1 MRLSEA
7 IKHLAVGAVDSE
19 SPVDIMPAEVVSVSP
34 VEIKLNEN
42 EKLIIPSDLIIIPK
56 RLRAEGDEELKM
68 GENVMVVSLKG
79 GQSFLFS
86 TKYRRCLEWLC
97 LRKSSLRI

>member
-7 IKHLAVGAVDSE
+7 IKHLAIGAVGSE
-19 SPVDIMPAEVVSVSP
+19 SPVDMLPAEVVSVSP

-56 RLRAEGDEELKM
+56 RLRAGGEDELKN

-79 GQSFLFS
+79 GQSFFILD
-86 TKYRRCLEWLC
+86 K
-97 LRKSSLRI
+97 I

>member
-56 RLRAEGDEELKM
+56 RLRGGGDEELKM

-79 GQSFLFS
+79 GQSFFILD
-86 TKYRRCLEWLC
+86 K
-97 LRKSSLRI
+97 I